1 VNEKDR
7 IAAAIDIPRAEREVL
22 RWTILVGLWHA
33 RPYGAEEILLLNAA
47 RDALLRT
54 TEAQLRAEM
63 NSLKLRGLIHLND
76 KQPIWWAEISAEGES
91 VVEHRA
97 EAPAGVFRPPRW

>member
-1 VNEKDR
+1 MSERDR

-22 RWTILVGLWHA
+22 RWTILVALWHA
-33 RPYGAEEILLLNAA
+33 RPYGAEETLLLSAA
-47 RDALLRT
+47 RDAMLRT

-63 NSLKLRGLIHLND
+63 HSLKLRGLIDIHD
-76 KQPIWWAEISAEGES
+76 QRPVWWAQLTADGEA
-91 VVEHRA
+91 VVEYRA